1 MATDVCTVLGIGNPR
16 QATTRLDDNER
27 GVMSTDSSGGV
38 QSVAAV
44 NESGLYSLVIGSR
57 KPETQRFRH
66 WVTHKALTAIRR
78 AGRYARAELSPV
90 LAMRP
95 KVTSQHL
102 AACGLQ
108 IRISVKSGS
117 PARPACIGQKPCP
130 VAAAATADNR
140 STGIPP

>member
-1 MATDVCTVLGIGNPR
+1 
-16 QATTRLDDNER
+16 
-27 GVMSTDSSGGV
+27 MSTDSSGGV

-108 IRISVKSGS
+108 IRNQREEWKPSKAGLHWAEALPCCRGGHSGQQVHWNPSVISVHREL
-117 PARPACIGQKPCP
+117 A
-130 VAAAATADNR
+130 
-140 STGIPP
+140 